1 MKNGKN
7 VYPEEI
13 ENLIN
18 VLPYVEESMV
28 FTRNKANDFVLWAK
42 VVYDKGYLSEHNMT
56 AETLAEK
63 LDEDMDQINAGMP
76 AYKMVKK
83 YFLSDKPTIK
93 TTTAKTKR
101 NEEIKQIQEELKEL
115 GL

>member
-1 MKNGKN
+1 
-7 VYPEEI
+7 
-13 ENLIN
+13 
-18 VLPYVEESMV
+18 
-28 FTRNKANDFVLWAK
+28 
-42 VVYDKGYLSEHNMT
+42 
-56 AETLAEK
+56 
-63 LDEDMDQINAGMP
+63 MP